1 LSLSFFFGFFST
13 IATTITITLTIRSS
27 LSLHHQLFFWIFF
40 CSDAAATI
48 SAAEADKSS
57 TIAFWDLVIKACVQ
71 PAVFFIFFILVFL
84 EGVAN
89 FPVCVRA
96 VFVYCCI
103 KEIVCVCAFLDDLHT
118 CEFVTCVHAYMYV
131 YSNSVLIG
139 LEMCICT

>member
-1 LSLSFFFGFFST
+1 MPLKLIKVALLPFGISSS
-13 IATTITITLTIRSS
+13 RPVSS
-27 LSLHHQLFFWIFF
+27 LRYFL
-40 CSDAAATI
+40 
-48 SAAEADKSS
+48 
-57 TIAFWDLVIKACVQ
+57 
-71 PAVFFIFFILVFL
+71 FFILVFL

-103 KEIVCVCAFLDDLHT
+103 KKIVCVCVFLDDLYT